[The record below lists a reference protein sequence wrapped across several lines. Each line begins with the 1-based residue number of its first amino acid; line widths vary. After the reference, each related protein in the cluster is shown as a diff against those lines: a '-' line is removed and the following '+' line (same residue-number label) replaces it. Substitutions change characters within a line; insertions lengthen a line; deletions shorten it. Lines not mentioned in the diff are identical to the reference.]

1 MYLPCSLSLLS
12 IPVTVL
18 PRCETAGSQRAR
30 LWKCRTGG
38 ISGRP
43 RKRGKDA
50 GAPQPSSRNP
60 HRPRAPAPFS
70 DVRRRDS
77 RHASR
82 GAGSGARA
90 WKWAG
95 WESGGGCEVY
105 AAWHL
110 PPLFTRWGASKQV
123 TFLVPRHSGRPGTAR
138 WTPFSQSSQ
147 RRAMLPPSAAPDPGR
162 ARRCGWFPPA
172 SGLGLGVRRLLPPWL
187 CALAP

>member
-18 PRCETAGSQRAR
+18 PRSETAGSQRAR
-30 LWKCRTGG
+30 LWRGRTGG

-50 GAPQPSSRNP
+50 GDPQPSSRNSR
-60 HRPRAPAPFS
+60 RPRAPAPFS

-95 WESGGGCEVY
+95 WDSGGGCEVY

-110 PPLFTRWGASKQV
+110 PPLFTRWGASKQL
-123 TFLVPRHSGRPGTAR
+123 TFLVPHHSGRPGIAR
-138 WTPFSQSSQ
+138 WTPRPDFPCLHREERCCLQV
-147 RRAMLPPSAAPDPGR
+147 RPRILAELGGAGGFYPPLD
-162 ARRCGWFPPA
+162 
-172 SGLGLGVRRLLPPWL
+172 
-187 CALAP
+187 